1 MVQQHKTILLSGG
14 IDSAASIAAS
24 SDDKAALSTLFI
36 DYGQPAANSEWMAA
50 RQIAGYFD
58 VPVRRLDLGFDLVS
72 TSGEFFARNA
82 LFVLA
87 AAAVTEDRPLA
98 IVLGIHALA
107 QYYDT
112 TPLFVD
118 HLQRLLDG
126 YSAGTVF
133 LSVPFLTATKADIVR
148 YSHENNLPLA
158 LTYSCERK
166 NAPACGDCPSCQ
178 DRRVL
183 DVE

>member
-1 MVQQHKTILLSGG
+1 M
-14 IDSAASIAAS
+14 
-24 SDDKAALSTLFI
+24 FI
-36 DYGQPAANSEWMAA
+36 DYGQPAANSEWTAA
-50 RQIAGYFD
+50 QKIAEHFA
-58 VPVRRLDLGFDLVS
+58 VPIGRLDLGFDLLA

-87 AAAVTEDRPLA
+87 AAGATKDRPLTL
-98 IVLGIHALA
+98 VLGIHALA

-126 YSAGTVF
+126 YSAGTIS
-133 LSVPFLTATKADIVR
+133 LSAPFLTDTKANIVR
-148 YSHENNLPLA
+148 YSRENDLPLS
-158 LTYSCERK
+158 LTYSCERR

-178 DRRVL
+178 DRRGL